1 MSSHCISLTHH
12 GEIAVIRLNRPPANA
27 ICLELCQEFE
37 AALDA
42 DMVAEARAIVVTG
55 TGRFFS
61 GGLDLNV
68 VPTYSKEEQRD
79 FLGLLNSLSG
89 RLYAHPTPVVAAVNG
104 HAVAGGF
111 MLALTTDYR
120 IGPTGTAEFGLTEA
134 RVGIPFPAATMIIL
148 RAELAPQ
155 DVRYSVLSARTFGPN
170 EAQRRGVL
178 DELQPPE
185 GVLERAI
192 EVAHDMANMPADGY
206 RRIKYQVRES
216 AIAEIEE
223 VISTGADPL
232 LEDWYGAGVRET
244 SAALLE

>member
-1 MSSHCISLTHH
+1 MSPHCISLTQDR
-12 GEIAVIRLNRPPANA
+12 GITIIRLNRPPANA
-27 ICLELCQEFE
+27 ICLELCHEFE

-61 GGLDLNV
+61 GGLDLKV

-79 FLGLLNSLSG
+79 FLGLLNRLSG

-104 HAVAGGF
+104 HAVAGAF
-111 MLALTTDYR
+111 MLALATDYR
-120 IGPTGTAEFGLTEA
+120 VGPTGTVRFGLTET
-134 RVGIPFPAATMIIL
+134 RVGIPFPAAAMIIL

-155 DVRYSVLSARTFGPN
+155 DVRYSVLSARTFGPD

-206 RRIKYQVRES
+206 RRIKYQVRQS

-223 VISTGADPL
+223 VISAGADPL
-232 LEDWYGAGVRET
+232 LENWYGPGVRET